1 MVDAGIAAVFFALL
15 AWAAWEDVRTFRI
28 PNWLVGALFA
38 LFVLA
43 FAAGT
48 IDRNQWPGHFSAGIA
63 ALACGMALFA
73 RNWIGG
79 GDAKL
84 FAVLALWTGW
94 PDTLRLLAVT
104 ALAGGAVSA
113 FVLLRFRYSA
123 KKKESASATAE
134 ERAREPKVPYGVA
147 IATAGLDFWSRIL
160 AASFLFPSIHL

>member
-1 MVDAGIAAVFFALL
+1 MLDAGIAAVFFALL
-15 AWAAWEDVRTFRI
+15 AWAAWEDIRTFRI

-43 FAAGT
+43 FTAGT
-48 IDRNQWPGHFSAGIA
+48 IDRNQWPGHFSAGVA
-63 ALACGMALFA
+63 ALAGGMALFA

-84 FAVLALWTGW
+84 FAVLALWAGW

-104 ALAGGAVSA
+104 ALAGGAVST
-113 FVLLRFRYSA
+113 FILLRFRYSA
-123 KKKESASATAE
+123 KKGLASATAE
-134 ERAREPKVPYGVA
+134 ERARGPKVPYGVA

-160 AASFLFPSIHL
+160 AAPFLFPAIHL